1 MLESI
6 QLVQFTQ
13 IKWET
18 VMCLNTTTRQG
29 YNEKN
34 TGRYTGFI
42 DTYACSHKGEP
53 KKRHFILAILLS
65 QKAEREP
72 SVWWTGKRTRPCL
85 MCVWVQTLTIGNYPS
100 LIQQQTVFQT
110 HSLKVLQIELY
121 RPLRECSYAV
131 AYLLAT
137 HTRTHTKHTKN
148 SLISPISFN
157 TICL

>member
-110 HSLKVLQIELY
+110 LSEGSADWIIQASKGVQLCCCLSFSH
-121 RPLRECSYAV
+121 
-131 AYLLAT
+131 T
-137 HTRTHTKHTKN
+137 HTHTHKTYQKLLNQSNK
-148 SLISPISFN
+148 F
-157 TICL
+157 